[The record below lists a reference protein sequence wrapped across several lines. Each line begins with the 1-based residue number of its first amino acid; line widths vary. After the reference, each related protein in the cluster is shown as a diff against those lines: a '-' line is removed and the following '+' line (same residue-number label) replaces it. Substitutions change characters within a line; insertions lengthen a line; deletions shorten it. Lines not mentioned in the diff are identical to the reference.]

1 MRSKRKYRGKRSKV
15 SRKRTYRKRTY
26 RKRTYRK
33 RTYRKRTYKKS
44 RVNKRILQRGGSP
57 KRNIIQTFAN
67 SPGRGELLPQA
78 RAASAQKK
86 EDALEEEA
94 PTRYP
99 PITNND
105 RVSRWLTE
113 ASVYAPESD
122 PMEAQLQEALGRLSS
137 LVRVET
143 KKGLI
148 QCLITHDLSS
158 GITEIFKEQGTEA
171 VVTFDFSSPYSSFA
185 LDTNDP
191 KRLTLDNSVHRNSL
205 LFDDEVTCAKFLEA
219 FRALKAREKEA
230 RRRREEAQRRR
241 EALER
246 VAREQEAQGRLSS
259 LVRVEG
265 AAEWIQCLITHDP
278 SSGTT
283 EISREDTTKERGT
296 KAVATF
302 DFLLPGFSFA
312 LDTNDPKRLTLDNS
326 VYRTSL
332 LFDDEVTCVKF
343 LDAFRSRKAS
353 VSFRIE
359 KLLGEG
365 QGGRVFKVRQMGGI
379 YNSCHY
385 AMKSISKNGEKE
397 CAVTERDFLE
407 EITKKRVPFVV
418 RMHYSFQDREKLYMG
433 IDYLT
438 RGDLAHHISLAPRKS
453 GIPEAQ
459 IKTYAAQI
467 VLAIEGLHEIG
478 IVHRDLKAENIGIDA
493 RDNAILLDFGH
504 SARGSAVTSRL
515 KERCCTLENMA
526 PEVLT
531 RKGEITFGKAVDW
544 WGLGTIIYEMRY
556 TKRPFPGP
564 SESDYIEQ
572 ITHELPSRSIARS
585 FFGGLLI
592 RLLEKNP
599 EERLTN
605 PEKIKAT
612 DFFRGIDWSKLLE
625 EGKKV
630 HPPVDVIDDQY
641 SFLDQE
647 YKDYSEA
654 PIGKTITMNSQSSQS
669 KSWVDDFPN
678 FKFNVFYGYDD
689 L

>member
-1 MRSKRKYRGKRSKV
+1 MRSKRKYRGERSKV

-26 RKRTYRK
+26 KKRSYK
-33 RTYRKRTYKKS
+33 KRTYKKRS
-44 RVNKRILQRGGSP
+44 YKKRSYKKTRVNKRILQRGGSP
-57 KRNIIQTFAN
+57 IQTFAEF
-67 SPGRGELLPQA
+67 PGRGDRGDKALA
-78 RAASAQKK
+78 G
-86 EDALEEEA
+86 DALRRGSWRKVNVEALAEEEAREHSA

-99 PITNND
+99 HNSDSSNYA
-105 RVSRWLTE
+105 RVSRWLGE
-113 ASVYAPESD
+113 AHEGMGPPHFD
-122 PMEAQLQEALGRLSS
+122 PGETQLQETRRREEAQLQEAQRSREALERVAREQEALGRLSS
-137 LVRVET
+137 LVLVHG
-143 KKGLI
+143 K
-148 QCLITHDLSS
+148 QCWLTHDLSS
-158 GITEIFKEQGTEA
+158 GITEIFRKYPTKEQGTEA

-185 LDTNDP
+185 LDTNNP
-191 KRLTLDNSVHRNSL
+191 KRLTLDNSVSRN
-205 LFDDEVTCAKFLEA
+205 
-219 FRALKAREKEA
+219 
-230 RRRREEAQRRR
+230 
-241 EALER
+241 
-246 VAREQEAQGRLSS
+246 
-259 LVRVEG
+259 
-265 AAEWIQCLITHDP
+265 
-278 SSGTT
+278 
-283 EISREDTTKERGT
+283 
-296 KAVATF
+296 
-302 DFLLPGFSFA
+302 
-312 LDTNDPKRLTLDNS
+312 
-326 VYRTSL
+326 SL

-365 QGGRVFKVRQMGGI
+365 QGGRVFKVRQMGGK

-397 CAVTERDFLE
+397 CAVRERDFLE

-418 RMHYSFQDREKLYMG
+418 RMHYSFQDRENLYMG

-453 GIPEAQ
+453 GIPQ

-504 SARGSAVTSRL
+504 SARGSEGTSRL
-515 KERCCTLENMA
+515 EERCCTLENMA

-531 RKGEITFGKAVDW
+531 RKGEITYGKAVDW

-556 TKRPFPGP
+556 TERPFPGP
-564 SESDYIEQ
+564 IEPDYIEQ

-592 RLLEKNP
+592 RLLEKTP

-605 PEKIKAT
+605 PKEIKAS
-612 DFFRGIDWSKLLE
+612 DFFSGINWSKLLV
-625 EGKKV
+625 EGTKV
-630 HPPVDVIDDQY
+630 HPPVNVIYDEY

-654 PIGKTITMNSQSSQS
+654 PINKTITMNAQSD
-669 KSWVDDFPN
+669 KWEDDFHN